1 MQRRCT
7 APGLAL
13 HWQYTFPT
21 RVHAQD
27 LVLARLLWSRRRPQT
42 VATLQARSRDGGSHL
57 ILFLLFLGARLL
69 PPFKGRMRGRRRW
82 LFLLLAA
89 TVVRRALPEAT
100 TAPTWLDLRV
110 VPGARRMLP
119 PLRGGAGEG
128 GAGLDVD
135 HETAVAA
142 ALLKRSPQ
150 DYARAFCN
158 ASPDQGRGFWAQHVL
173 CGVNV
178 CVCVFVRTRLRA

>member
-1 MQRRCT
+1 M
-7 APGLAL
+7 
-13 HWQYTFPT
+13 H
-21 RVHAQD
+21 D
-27 LVLARLLWSRRRPQT
+27 
-42 VATLQARSRDGGSHL
+42 
-57 ILFLLFLGARLL
+57 
-69 PPFKGRMRGRRRW
+69 RMRGRRRRC

-119 PLRGGAGEG
+119 PLRGGADEG
-128 GAGLDVD
+128 GARLDFD
-135 HETAVAA
+135 HETVVVA

-158 ASPDQGRGFWAQHVL
+158 ASPDQGRNIWAQHAS
-173 CGVNV
+173 CGVDV
-178 CVCVFVRTRLRA
+178 CLCVFVRTRSRA